1 VGPGV
6 ILPLLACRRVRRG
19 PRDRWDRSRDEYR
32 PAPKCEQGHREHYF
46 VEELTLAHADEIV
59 AMLHELSPQLVDGFL
74 PVWIRNLAYRLAVLQ
89 RPDDPALIREAAD
102 SLYLHGPDWD
112 EIAAGLRCRPDHL
125 DVTD

>member
-1 VGPGV
+1 
-6 ILPLLACRRVRRG
+6 
-19 PRDRWDRSRDEYR
+19 
-32 PAPKCEQGHREHYF
+32 
-46 VEELTLAHADEIV
+46 LTLADADEIV